1 MEFARPWF
9 LSLLLLSIVPLVWR
23 RRHTAFRFSSFL
35 ILPRD
40 PISRSLELVERGLA
54 ALFVAAAVLSLSGPR
69 SVPRIADRW
78 TEGARLVFVVDQ
90 SASMFSPWSGEG
102 GGGFTKI
109 AAAKEA
115 VREFVERRTSDQV
128 ALIGFGKASILYT
141 PLTADHRRFRE
152 TLVLLQ
158 SDMGDTVID
167 AALLRAL
174 ELLGEQ
180 GSGIGNQAVILLS
193 DGAGRVFE
201 AEEIGQRFRA
211 AGVNLYWLRI
221 EGGMTGNEGLDA
233 LLSVLGPWGKSFVV
247 GERNEL
253 PQALDAVGILESGL
267 IKVESWSEGRSWTR
281 PSWVAALGALLAL
294 GLFAFGER
302 AARTAE
308 GAR

>member
-1 MEFARPWF
+1 MEFARPWV
-9 LSLLLLSIVPLVWR
+9 LILLLLSIVPLVWR
-23 RRHTAFRFSSFL
+23 RGRTAFRYSSFL

-40 PISRSLELVERGLA
+40 SVSRSLELVERGLA
-54 ALFVAAAVLSLSGPR
+54 ATFVAAAVVSLSGPR

-78 TEGARLVFVVDQ
+78 TDGARLVFVVDQ

-102 GGGFTKI
+102 AQGFTKI

-115 VREFVERRTSDQV
+115 VREFVQRRSGDPV

-141 PLTADHRRFRE
+141 PLTADHRRFIE

-211 AGVNLYWLRI
+211 AGVNFYWLRI

-233 LLSVLGPWGKSFVV
+233 LLSVLGSLGKSFVA
-247 GERNEL
+247 GEKNEL
-253 PQALDAVGILESGL
+253 PQALDAIGVLESDL
-267 IKVESWSEGRSWTR
+267 IKVEGWSEGRSLTR
-281 PSWVAALGALLAL
+281 LSWVAALGALLAL
-294 GLFAFGER
+294 GVFAFGER
-302 AARTAE
+302 EARTGA